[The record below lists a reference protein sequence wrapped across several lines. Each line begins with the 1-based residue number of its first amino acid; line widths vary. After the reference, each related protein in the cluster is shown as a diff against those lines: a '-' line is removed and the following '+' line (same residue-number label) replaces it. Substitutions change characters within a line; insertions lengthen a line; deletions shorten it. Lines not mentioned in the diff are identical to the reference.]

1 MRWFALVYL
10 VCVAITIFL
19 IVGLVR
25 VILALS

>member
-10 VCVAITIFL
+10 VCAAITVFL
-19 IVGLVR
+19 IVSVVR